1 MNQRRVIVLGIG
13 IFVLLNLSLQ
23 IFLIMVGLEA
33 WINFDTGIAWGAA
46 VTSVALAAVSLLL
59 YRYLNG
65 LKPRLRPDVR
75 HRRVSGHVPDPVAGV
90 GTADPVHRPSPRS
103 TIDPS

>member
-1 MNQRRVIVLGIG
+1 MNQRRVIVLGVG

-33 WINFDTGIAWGAA
+33 WINFDTGMAWGAA

-59 YRYLNG
+59 YRYLSG
-65 LKPRLRPDVR
+65 LRPRPRPDIR
-75 HRRVSGHVPDPVAGV
+75 HRRVPRPAPDPNPGT
-90 GTADPVHRPSPRS
+90 GTADSVDRPAPRA
-103 TIDPS
+103 TVNPS

>member
-1 MNQRRVIVLGIG
+1 MNQGRVIVLGVG

-33 WINFDTGIAWGAA
+33 WINFDTSIAWGAA

-59 YRYLNG
+59 YRYLSG
-65 LKPRLRPDVR
+65 LKPRPRPDVR
-75 HRRVSGHVPDPVAGV
+75 HRRVPGQAPDPDARTGS
-90 GTADPVHRPSPRS
+90 ADPVDLPSARS
-103 TIDPS
+103 TITPS